1 MNRSL
6 PSPAPRANS
15 QRFTAKPRQFLC
27 ALLAL
32 LPALSAPAHAQTPRP
47 TPDDAE
53 EVLSVR
59 TDLVTV
65 PIFVTDSGRRRV
77 PGLAAQDF
85 RLLSDDRPAEIS
97 YFASGAARVA
107 LLFALDASGSAREH
121 IERQR
126 EAALALLARFGRGS
140 RAAVL
145 AFAERPAV
153 ALPLTSDT
161 EQVRASFRLGARV
174 NLHTAIFDAAL
185 ASVRA
190 FDSTRPDAAERR
202 IVLLLSDGLDNAS
215 DTRPATVVEEA
226 NARGVSFYVIHFPLY
241 EPAGERLG
249 VRRPSRGFRE
259 LAERTGGSYF
269 LLGDAARALDP
280 HYTYDLAPVFD
291 AIVDDLQSQYV
302 IGFYLDEA
310 ARREPDHKVEL
321 NLTRNRKLR
330 VHLLRD
336 RYNLKTV
343 TSKP

>member
-1 MNRSL
+1 MNLRRPPHARTHHAL
-6 PSPAPRANS
+6 PSRRTLPLILFALALTPAPAR
-15 QRFTAKPRQFLC
+15 
-27 ALLAL
+27 
-32 LPALSAPAHAQTPRP
+32 AQTTP
-47 TPDDAE
+47 TPTEDE

-59 TDLVTV
+59 TDLITANC
-65 PIFVTDSGRRRV
+65 FVTDSRNRRV
-77 PGLAAQDF
+77 GGLTAADF
-85 RLLSDDRPAEIS
+85 QVRDNGRDAAVS
-97 YFASGAARVA
+97 YIASGPTRVA
-107 LLFALDASGSAREH
+107 LVFALDASGSAREH